1 MENSINKTNKVLNVC
16 MTILKISVVT
26 LHVLFTI
33 FMFYVLIKNFLSDL
47 EFIKNHPNEH
57 VEGIGLVF
65 VILVVFVAPIGYGVI
80 LLLNIIGLVLSI
92 INEKKENWKKNKI
105 FFIISTISV
114 IPTYIIFFVTGII
127 LMRFL

>member
-1 MENSINKTNKVLNVC
+1 MENIINKSNKVLNVC
-16 MTILKISVVT
+16 MTILKVTVIT
-26 LHVLFTI
+26 LHVLLTI
-33 FMFYVLIKNFLSDL
+33 FLFCILINNFFSDL
-47 EFIKNHPNEH
+47 EFIRNHPDEH

-65 VILVVFVAPIGYGVI
+65 VILVVFIAPIGYGVI
-80 LLLNIIGLVLSI
+80 MLLDIIGLVLSI

-114 IPTYIIFFVTGII
+114 IPTYIIFFVTGMI